1 MAIMN
6 KIVGFSFFFFLGICR
21 LGNWLDTG
29 DSAGSI
35 RINLVR
41 HRRDKVA
48 SGCAKDPVDNA
59 KENGNVNEDEEHH
72 EEKRESRRVTLG
84 EHLQKIATFWR
95 NKRMEE
101 RKPNDTP

>member
-1 MAIMN
+1 M
-6 KIVGFSFFFFLGICR
+6 
-21 LGNWLDTG
+21 
-29 DSAGSI
+29 
-35 RINLVR
+35 R

-48 SGCAKDPVDNA
+48 SECAKDAVDNA
-59 KENGNVNEDEEHH
+59 KGNGHAIEDEEHH
-72 EEKRESRRVTLG
+72 EEKQGNRRVTLG